1 MIKTYAEKEITKGWI
16 YDALISLIN
25 EMSYEKITITSICK
39 KAGVPRSTFYR
50 YYFDKDDV
58 LKQHVQYFYE
68 EMSYEMK
75 QLNEVSIKKYIYYHL
90 LFFKKNEKYFKS
102 LSMIHKEHIF
112 FDYISD
118 KNLYFNFSD
127 LEKDKVIFQAIALSS
142 IIFNWVISK
151 SKLNEKEMVN
161 LIMLYIS
168 KDTLKMILP
177 IFLNAHSKL

>member
-1 MIKTYAEKEITKGWI
+1 MKK
-16 YDALISLIN
+16 LN
-25 EMSYEKITITSICK
+25 KI
-39 KAGVPRSTFYR
+39 
-50 YYFDKDDV
+50 
-58 LKQHVQYFYE
+58 
-68 EMSYEMK
+68 
-75 QLNEVSIKKYIYYHL
+75 SIKKYIYYHL
-90 LFFKKNEKYFKS
+90 QFFKKNEKYFKS

-127 LEKDKVIFQAIALSS
+127 LEKDKVIFQAIALTS